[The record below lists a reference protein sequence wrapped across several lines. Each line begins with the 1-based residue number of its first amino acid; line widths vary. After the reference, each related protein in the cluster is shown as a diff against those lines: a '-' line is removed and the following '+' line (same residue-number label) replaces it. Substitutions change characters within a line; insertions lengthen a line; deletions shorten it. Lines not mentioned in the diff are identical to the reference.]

1 MRLSRRRRSQGQGER
16 WREGERGERTT
27 NRMDE
32 AEQKDERRDEIV
44 EERAHGQECEDE
56 EGGSIRK
63 KA

>member
-1 MRLSRRRRSQGQGER
+1 
-16 WREGERGERTT
+16 
-27 NRMDE
+27 MDE